1 MKNIKQP
8 TLPPISENRRKML
21 NNLNTNLNRE
31 LSKDKLEKTVLLN
44 LIEENIKSLKDLKSN
59 LINI

>member
-1 MKNIKQP
+1 MKNVKQRI
-8 TLPPISENRRKML
+8 LPPVSESRRKIL

-44 LIEENIKSLKDLKSN
+44 LIEQNIKSLKDLKSN